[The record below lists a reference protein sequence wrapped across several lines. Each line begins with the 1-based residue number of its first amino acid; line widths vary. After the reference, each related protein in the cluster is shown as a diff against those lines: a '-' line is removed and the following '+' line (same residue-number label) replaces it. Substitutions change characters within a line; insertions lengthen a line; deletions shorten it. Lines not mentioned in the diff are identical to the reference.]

1 MASKSTNN
9 GASRQSTWREQT
21 LMPKTSTERG
31 KTLAR
36 ARRMAK
42 GHSGQRSGPLL
53 PKSGGDSQVTTI
65 RRLEYQLADLQ
76 QVLVANNL
84 MPPTIRIDDGP
95 SDVRVNKRVDT
106 QRVGLSGRQTNRTHT
121 EVESQ
126 SESINVTL
134 GK

>member
-9 GASRQSTWREQT
+9 GAGRQSTWLEQT
-21 LMPKTSTERG
+21 LMPKTLVERG

-53 PKSGGDSQVTTI
+53 PESAGDSQATTI

-84 MPPTIRIDDGP
+84 MPLTIRIDDGP
-95 SDVRVNKRVDT
+95 SEVRVNKRADT
-106 QRVGLSGRQTNRTHT
+106 SRVGPSGR
-121 EVESQ
+121 
-126 SESINVTL
+126 
-134 GK
+134 